1 MMQNMPASAKD
12 IIVCQPRQELFEIF
26 EGTQSKF
33 KLSMEVWLFTCIYL
47 QAHIGRFPR
56 KL

>member
-1 MMQNMPASAKD
+1 MQNMPASAKD

-33 KLSMEVWLFTCIYL
+33 KVSMEAWLFPCIYL
-47 QAHIGRFPR
+47 QAHIGRFPW